1 MHLVK
6 SYKVKIINRN
16 KIFKQTIQAYSN
28 AVWFIVDVINNNYSS
43 LEDLTSKQKYNFIEK
58 LIHNTKENKAKY
70 DFDDKF
76 INFPSYFRRS
86 AIAIALG
93 KYESWYSNYKNWEIN
108 KVGNAPKLSKG
119 YLVMPCF
126 FKNNMFLKT
135 NDKYI
140 VRIKVLIN
148 KCWDY
153 IDIPLRKTDIDYIE
167 KNCFSLKESNPTLIK
182 KDKNYYLNFAY
193 DINVDNLPKGK
204 VEKMCAVD
212 LGINNVATCSILT
225 SDGTVLARKF
235 IKCIREEDQINHYL
249 NKIKKHQ
256 RLGSKENKTLWA
268 KVNNFNREISI
279 KASNEIINFA
289 KTNEV
294 KVIVF
299 EYLDTKGKKK
309 GSKKQR
315 LALWRK
321 RDIQK
326 RVTLNAH
333 IQGIR
338 VNRICAFNTSRL
350 AFDGSGKVLRGK
362 EIDPSN
368 TNYSICKFTN
378 GKIYNCDLNASY
390 NIGARYY
397 IKELEKT
404 TSEKKWL
411 LMVAKVPS
419 LSKRSTCTLSTL
431 KEILA

>member
-16 KIFKQTIQAYSN
+16 KIFRQTIQAYSN
-28 AVWFIVDVINNNYSS
+28 AVWFIVNVINDNYSS
-43 LEDLTSKQKYNFIEK
+43 LEGLTSKQKYNFIEN
-58 LIHNTKENKAKY
+58 LIHNTKQNIAKY

-86 AIAIALG
+86 AIATALG

-108 KVGNAPKLSKG
+108 KIGKAPKLFKD

-126 FKNNMFLKT
+126 FRDNMFLKT
-135 NDKYI
+135 KDKYV

-153 IDIPLRKTDIDYIE
+153 IDIPLRKTDVDYIE
-167 KNCFSLKESNPTLIK
+167 RNCFSLKESNPTLIV

-193 DINVDNLPKGK
+193 DINVDKLPKGK
-204 VEKMCAVD
+204 VDKICAVD
-212 LGINNVATCSILT
+212 LGINNVATCSIIT

-256 RLGSKENKTLWA
+256 KLGSKENKTLWL

-289 KTNEV
+289 KINNI

-350 AFDGSGKVLRGK
+350 AFDGSGKVLRGS

-368 TNYSICKFTN
+368 TNYSICKFNN

-397 IKELEKT
+397 IKEIEKT